1 MKFEISSII
10 IALALVC
17 AGCSDPVQGLV
28 DRTRRAAT
36 AEEWR
41 AWAAQM
47 IERDKTNSTPLPRS
61 EWPEFVRRTAT
72 DDRTSWEVSVGRNT
86 DMDTNG
92 PPLVMLVA
100 LGGFES
106 IGVIIGP
113 PSYVEVPPPQYPQI
127 SKEVYPGIYVRAV
140 H

>member
-1 MKFEISSII
+1 MKFRLSRLVVVL
-10 IALALVC
+10 ALAC
-17 AGCSDPVQGLV
+17 ASCSDSVQGLV
-28 DRTRRAAT
+28 ERTRRAGT

-41 AWAAQM
+41 AWAAQV
-47 IERDKTNSTPLPRS
+47 IERGKTNSAPLPRS
-61 EWPEFVRRTAT
+61 EWPEFVRRTTADNRIWQVLVDHT
-72 DDRTSWEVSVGRNT
+72 
-86 DMDTNG
+86 DTNTSS

-113 PSYVEVPPPQYPQI
+113 PAYVEVAPPQYPQI
-127 SKEVYPGIYVRAV
+127 SREVYPGIYVREV